1 LTSSSNGLLCG
12 QTSHLTNFA
21 ILIGGGGNSGSLD
34 DPCTKDDAYMMHS
47 FTKHMIVLAC
57 VTGSIILFAIVIAAL
72 LTFTTPGKKVLYGK
86 EGYRVQQTRSAGS
99 EMHSNTDNEDESGFA

>member
-21 ILIGGGGNSGSLD
+21 ILIGGGGNSGALD
-34 DPCTKDDAYMMHS
+34 DPCTQDNAYMMHS

-57 VTGSIILFAIVIAAL
+57 VTGSIILVAIVIAAL
-72 LTFTTPGKKVLYGK
+72 LSFTTPGKKMMYGK
-86 EGYRVQQTRSAGS
+86 EGYRVQKTRSVGS
-99 EMHSNTDNEDESGFA
+99 EMYSNTDNDDESGFA